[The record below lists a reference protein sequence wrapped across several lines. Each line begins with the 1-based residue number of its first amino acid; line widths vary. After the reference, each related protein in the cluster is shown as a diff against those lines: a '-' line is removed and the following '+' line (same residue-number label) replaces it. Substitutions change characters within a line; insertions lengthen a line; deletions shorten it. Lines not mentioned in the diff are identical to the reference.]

1 MDGHTLKR
9 SLSTTN
15 PLMLFCLICFL
26 RMLNRS
32 QQTNP
37 VQQYPFH
44 TDLTAELEDS
54 GKFSLAS
61 LMALLTILSIS
72 GSKALQPV
80 VLTLLMYTI
89 TLRFAL
95 STCFL
100 QNYPTVSR
108 LLHVIP
114 LLGTACTIGVELV
127 SGMQSPAL
135 AVVCILLGI
144 LPLVTMVVHHG
155 RQCTEPM
162 RMEHVPAP
170 AVSGS
175 PDTTP
180 ASNQA
185 EGNSETFS
193 TNPC

>member
-61 LMALLTILSIS
+61 
-72 GSKALQPV
+72 ALQPV

-100 QNYPTVSR
+100 QVDTHILLLPQNYPTVSR

-127 SGMQSPAL
+127 SGMQSLAL
-135 AVVCILLGI
+135 AVVCILL
-144 LPLVTMVVHHG
+144 VVHHG